1 MGWASPGSRQVK
13 ILVPLAIFI
22 VGLLAFVGTHT
33 SGIAAHASAAEAAEV
48 RAAERQARALSE
60 RTSFQDHERNRSLE
74 QRSRRELLRAQIREA
89 LHRTETS
96 TAALRAELNV
106 SLTELNDALHERT
119 RLMQRLHRA
128 EQEALQYDQARRET
142 LGDRHMN
149 TLSSINNLGALL
161 HAQGDLS
168 GAEVLFREARDA
180 GR

>member
-1 MGWASPGSRQVK
+1 LYRTSIGGQAYPNVTKTCTSSWTSTQDGWSAHARRARLRRRCTRSSVGRAIFLGVASDSQALMGWASPGSRQVK

-106 SLTELNDALHERT
+106 SLTELNDALH
-119 RLMQRLHRA
+119 
-128 EQEALQYDQARRET
+128 
-142 LGDRHMN
+142 
-149 TLSSINNLGALL
+149 
-161 HAQGDLS
+161 
-168 GAEVLFREARDA
+168 
-180 GR
+180 